1 MAILALQKALHRPIK
16 TNEGAVFGT
25 FSFHAGKIAWAKR
38 ISRNADVY
46 KRKIT
51 DLKSPQL
58 RTGESVSCPP
68 KTQGVIESPQKI
80 IG

>member
-1 MAILALQKALHRPIK
+1 M
-16 TNEGAVFGT
+16 TNEGAVFGS
-25 FSFHAGKIAWAKR
+25 FSFHAGKLAWAKR

-58 RTGESVSCPP
+58 RTDESVSCPP
-68 KTQGVIESPQKI
+68 KTQGVNELPQKI